1 MVNYAKNKNSILVKS
16 FIISGLLLCVLL
28 IQSCGVNSNVMLK
41 GPKGE
46 HANLDSLPLYPI
58 TEYRIGTE
66 DKIVFSI
73 STNDGTKLIE
83 ALSNVSDRSAS
94 NGFSPEFVVRPDSTV
109 QLPVIG
115 ETKIAGLTIVECERL
130 LEKKFSVT
138 YQDPFVQVRI
148 TNQRVIV
155 FPGGGGD
162 AKVIPLFNS
171 NTTLMEA
178 IAQAGGIPDRGNSK
192 IVKLMRKENGVRKV
206 YTIDL
211 STESGLK
218 YTDVILQAN
227 DYVYVEPNP
236 QVAKEVVKEV
246 APIISLISSLLIIV
260 TFILRT

>member
-1 MVNYAKNKNSILVKS
+1 MKNYASNRLNFSNKLL
-16 FIISGLLLCVLL
+16 FISSLLCFLM

-46 HANLDSLPLYPI
+46 HANLDSLPLYPVSD
-58 TEYRIGTE
+58 YRIGTE

-83 ALSNVSDRSAS
+83 ALSSISERGTN

-109 QLPVIG
+109 QFPVIG
-115 ETKIAGLTIVECERL
+115 QTKVAGLTIVECERL
-130 LEKKFSVT
+130 LEKKYALT
-138 YQDPFVQVRI
+138 YQNPFVQVRI

-162 AKVIPLFNS
+162 AKVIPLLNS

-178 IAQAGGIPDRGNSK
+178 IAQAGGIPERGNAS
-192 IVKLMRKENGVRKV
+192 IVKLMRKEYGVRKV

-211 STESGLK
+211 STETGLK

-227 DYVYVEPNP
+227 DYVYIEPNP
-236 QVAKEVVKEV
+236 QVAIEVVKEI
-246 APIISLISSLLIIV
+246 APIISLISSALIII
-260 TFILRT
+260 TFLTRI